1 MNHRCEMGG
10 KVIDVYKFLS
20 RHLNSKIHK
29 QKMEE
34 TERERERIKKVMQNT
49 DELSE
54 REEGMDNIMVSSR
67 I

>member
-1 MNHRCEMGG
+1 MMKE
-10 KVIDVYKFLS
+10 D
-20 RHLNSKIHK
+20 LNIAYESSLRDSKIHK

-34 TERERERIKKVMQNT
+34 IERERERIKKVMQNT

-54 REEGMDNIMVSSR
+54 REEGMDNMMVSYR